1 MQNIQTELGQ
11 RAPIQG
17 WPLGYLMEPM
27 GWAGQ
32 QLVRLVEKE
41 PAALAGFFSLSK
53 ARMHVIAFVLAHAD
67 GMAVSAS
74 FEELCRRRLSDLLEM
89 LGPTA
94 PALKGVIK
102 RLPGRVLTP
111 DGYRLILEL
120 MADAE
125 IARLLAH
132 GPEIDDRR
140 LKALADTPPELRRVV
155 MSTMEVDLDSVFG
168 LADGLRWL
176 AGRGCFGGYEALL
189 TDLAGREQ
197 SRQLIARLKRHVE
210 DLPLPGNE
218 PPDAVGPARR
228 IESPSEV
235 RQIAK
240 AWRNCL
246 VSFQHRIDDGRSVVY
261 RWHGPPG
268 PALALAERHGRFGWF
283 LEQVK
288 GPSNQDLPA
297 QARKAIEDAFS
308 DAGLPPA
315 RLVAPL
321 EALMD
326 AAGERRYLD

>member
-1 MQNIQTELGQ
+1 MQNIQTELGE
-11 RAPIQG
+11 RAQTQG

-32 QLVRLVEKE
+32 QLARLAVKE
-41 PAALAGFFSLSK
+41 PAAIAGFLSLSK
-53 ARMHVIAFVLAHAD
+53 ARMHVIAFVLAQANGEVGRVPLED
-67 GMAVSAS
+67 
-74 FEELCRRRLSDLLEM
+74 LCRRRLSELLEM

-94 PALKGVIK
+94 PALRGVIK
-102 RLPGRVLTP
+102 RLPGRVLTR

-132 GPEIDDRR
+132 GPEINDRR
-140 LKALADTPPELRRVV
+140 LQSLADTPPALRRVV
-155 MSTMEVDLDSVFG
+155 MSTMVVDLDSLIG

-176 AGRGCFGGYEALL
+176 AGRGYPSGYEALVG
-189 TDLAGREQ
+189 DLASRSQ
-197 SRQLIARLKRHVE
+197 PRQLIARLRRHIE
-210 DLPLPGNE
+210 DLPLPE
-218 PPDAVGPARR
+218 SDPPSAVGPARR

-246 VSFQHRIDDGRSVVY
+246 VTFQHRIDDGRSAVY
-261 RWHGPPG
+261 RWPGPLG

-288 GPSNQDLPA
+288 GPANQDVPA
-297 QARKAIEDAFS
+297 HARKTIEDAFWE
-308 DAGLPPA
+308 AGLPPV
-315 RLVAPL
+315 RLIAPL
-321 EALMD
+321 EALIE
-326 AAGERRYLD
+326 AVGERR